1 MKRIKRITIVLLV
14 VALTVVAL
22 GKIPVLRNTTP
33 GRIARCCLG
42 EFYAA
47 QGVNDA
53 ADKLISSG
61 WDKELIQLSD
71 QLMFEYAETATT
83 LQEAPSFNHRY
94 LPIERLPQKYYGLGG
109 EFNTPRLLLRVDSSS
124 KPTAVVISWGNM
136 RHAIIIYAVP
146 QEVPPD
152 GFYVRRVNDRIYV
165 IANES

>member
-1 MKRIKRITIVLLV
+1 MKRIKRIIIVLLV

-22 GKIPVLRNTTP
+22 GKIPVLRNTIP
-33 GRIARCCLG
+33 GRIARFCLG
-42 EFYAA
+42 ESVPA
-47 QGVNDA
+47 QRANNA

-71 QLMFEYAETATT
+71 QLMIEYAETATT
-83 LQEAPSFNHRY
+83 LPEALHFNQLY
-94 LPIERLPQKYYGLGG
+94 LPVERLPQKYYELGG
-109 EFNTPRLLLRVDSSS
+109 MYGTPRLLLRIDSAS

-136 RHAIIIYAVP
+136 RHAIIVYADTP
-146 QEVPPD
+146 EVPPE